1 MLQRRCPE
9 CGFDA
14 GAVPLEAIPGA
25 VRENAAAWAPVLARP
40 DVRVRPAP
48 GVWSALEYGCHV
60 RDTCRVFAE
69 RLQLMLNESDPL
81 FANWNQ
87 DETAVA
93 ERYAE
98 QDPQAVAAGL
108 AGNAHAIAD
117 AFARVEPDEWSR
129 IGPAQRRVG
138 VHRGLARSI
147 LPARPGASPARRGR
161 LTAADRAVHAGSV
174 SSSQS

>member
-25 VRENAAAWAPVLARP
+25 VRENAAAWAAVLARP
-40 DVRVRPAP
+40 DVRARPAP

-60 RDTCRVFAE
+60 RDTCCVFAE
-69 RLQLMLNESDPL
+69 RLQLMLTASDPL

-93 ERYAE
+93 ERYGE
-98 QDPQAVAAGL
+98 QDPHAVAAGL

-117 AFARVEPDEWSR
+117 AFARVQPDEWSR
-129 IGPAQRRVG
+129 TGRRSDGSSFTVAS
-138 VHRGLARSI
+138 LARYF
-147 LPARPGASPARRGR
+147 LHDP
-161 LTAADRAVHAGSV
+161 VHHLHDVGG
-174 SSSQS
+174 